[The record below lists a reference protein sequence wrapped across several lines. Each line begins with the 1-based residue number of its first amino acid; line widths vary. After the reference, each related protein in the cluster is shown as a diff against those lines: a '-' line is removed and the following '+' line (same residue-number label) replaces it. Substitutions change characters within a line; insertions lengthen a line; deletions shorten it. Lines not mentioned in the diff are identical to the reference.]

1 MPCYF
6 APVEWLDRR
15 FPMGIERFRRAC
27 VALLSVSVVSLGM
40 QAPAAAGVV
49 GTAEAIAARQD
60 EGARAL
66 VDATLARADVRAQLE
81 GMGVDPGAIEGRLD
95 ALSEAEIATLAG
107 QIEQAPAG
115 GDALAVI
122 GVVFVVLIILELV
135 GVIDIFK
142 KT

>member
-1 MPCYF
+1 
-6 APVEWLDRR
+6 
-15 FPMGIERFRRAC
+15 MGIERFRRAC
-27 VALLSVSVVSLGM
+27 VALLSASLVSLGM
-40 QAPAAAGVV
+40 QAPASAGVV

-60 EGARAL
+60 DGARAL

-81 GMGVDPGAIEGRLD
+81 GMGVDPAAIEGRLD

-122 GVVFVVLIILELV
+122 GIVFVVLIILELV

>member
-1 MPCYF
+1 
-6 APVEWLDRR
+6 
-15 FPMGIERFRRAC
+15 MGIERFRRAC
-27 VALLSVSVVSLGM
+27 VAVLSASLVSLGM

-49 GTAEAIAARQD
+49 GTPEAIASQAS
-60 EGARAL
+60 GARA
-66 VDATLARADVRAQLE
+66 VIDATLARADVRAQLE

-122 GVVFVVLIILELV
+122 GIVFVVLIILELV

>member
-1 MPCYF
+1 MS
-6 APVEWLDRR
+6 
-15 FPMGIERFRRAC
+15 IERFRRAC
-27 VALLSVSVVSLGM
+27 VAVMSASLISLGM
-40 QAPAAAGVV
+40 QAPAAAGMV
-49 GTAEAIAARQD
+49 GTAEAVAARQED
-60 EGARAL
+60 GARAL
-66 VDATLARADVRAQLE
+66 VDATLARADVRAELE
-81 GMGVDPGAIEGRLD
+81 TMGVDPAAIEGRLA

-107 QIEQAPAG
+107 QIGEAPAG

>member
-1 MPCYF
+1 M
-6 APVEWLDRR
+6 V
-15 FPMGIERFRRAC
+15 IERFRRAC
-27 VALLSVSVVSLGM
+27 VAVLSASLISLGM

-49 GTAEAIAARQD
+49 GTAEAIASQD
-60 EGARAL
+60 GAARAV
-66 VDATLARADVRAQLE
+66 VDATLARADVHAELE
-81 GMGVDPGAIEGRLD
+81 RMGVDASAIEGRLD

-107 QIEQAPAG
+107 QIGEAPAG